1 MQPPHTSRA
10 FDRDIDGLRTQ
21 LLTMAGH
28 VETAIGDAAGALES
42 RDEALAARVV
52 EGDAAIDALEDAI
65 NAEVVRIIALRQ
77 PAAGDLRTVITV
89 MKMSGD
95 LERVGD
101 YAKNLAKRVPMLGQG
116 PDVAGAAGAIRRL
129 SVLVKDLLR
138 DAKAAFEHADAEA
151 AYEVLLR
158 DVEIDEMT
166 GALFRQFLTHM
177 MEDPRSI
184 TACMHYLFIAKNL
197 ERMGDHV
204 TEICEQLI
212 YLETGERPEV
222 RPKGPSTAFLDS
234 PHPDGAA

>member
-1 MQPPHTSRA
+1 MQPPHTARA
-10 FDRDIDGLRTQ
+10 FDRDMDELRTQ
-21 LLTMAGH
+21 LLTMGGH
-28 VETAIGDAAGALES
+28 VETAITEAARALEA
-42 RDEALAARVV
+42 RDTALAASVV

-77 PAAGDLRTVITV
+77 PAASDLRMVITA
-89 MKMSGD
+89 MRMAGD

-101 YAKNLAKRVPMLGQG
+101 YAKNLARRVPMLGRDG
-116 PDVAGAAGAIRRL
+116 EVEGANGALHRL
-129 SVLVKDLLR
+129 ARQVNDLLR
-138 DAKAAFEHADAEA
+138 AALDAVEREDAEA
-151 AYEVLLR
+151 AAAVLTQ

-212 YLETGERPEV
+212 YLQTGERPQA
-222 RPKGPSTAFLDS
+222 RPKGPSTAYLDI
-234 PHPDGAA
+234 PPPDPAS